1 MKRAILLSMLLGC
14 FIGQGGSARGEAPS
28 HAFPHK
34 SVVILWPAGS
44 EKVNPDIPETIVP
57 KDFEVVK
64 DIHNPNLT
72 VFRPAKPNGTAVVIC
87 PGGGYSIIATGLAGY
102 PVAER
107 LNEAGITAFVLKYR
121 LPSTK
126 GAGFKHPVPM
136 SDALRAVQWV
146 RFHANDFGLDSDKI
160 GLMGFSA
167 GGHLAATAGTLFGK
181 YSFGND
187 AVSKV
192 ASRPDFMALVFPVIT
207 TRKGIA
213 HGCSRSPVDPKLSKE
228 QLPEMSSELN
238 VSKQTPPTFLAHA
251 KDDTTVNYQN
261 SVLMHE
267 ALLAHGVPTELK
279 LYEKGG
285 HGFGLGREGTDSMQW
300 PGDFVAWMKGLYP
313 DLPFGSE

>member
-1 MKRAILLSMLLGC
+1 MKRMMALSLLLG
-14 FIGQGGSARGEAPS
+14 FFMVPGGFAQGAAQTQ
-28 HAFPHK
+28 AFPHK
-34 SVVILWPAGS
+34 SVVMLWPAGT

-64 DIHNPNLT
+64 DVHNPSLT

-87 PGGGYSIIATGLAGY
+87 PGGGYTIIATGLAGY
-102 PVAER
+102 PIAER

-126 GAGFKHPVPM
+126 GAGFKHPIPM

-146 RFHANDFGLDSDKI
+146 RFHAADFGVDPQAI

-192 ASRPDFMALVFPVIT
+192 DSRPDFMGLVFPVIT

-213 HGCSRSPVDPKLSKE
+213 HGCSRSPVDPRLSK
-228 QLPEMSSELN
+228 QQVPEMSCELN
-238 VSKQTPPTFLAHA
+238 VTKQTPPTFLAHA
-251 KDDTTVNYQN
+251 KDDATVKYQN

-267 ALLAHGVPTELK
+267 ALLAHGVATELK

-300 PGDFVAWMKGLYP
+300 PGDFVAWMKSLYP
-313 DLPFGSE
+313 NLSFDSE